1 MKSWCMNKMRTS
13 TKRQDKK
20 RTKKNSRAEEYNNW
34 IEKFTRGDQWQI
46 WSSRRKKKKKNQW
59 TLRVSLW
66 NSWVRMKK
74 SKKKTKRRKVKKV
87 KGTYGIEYHQADQHM
102 HWGIPAR
109 EERMKQAKWKT
120 NSQMLPKSEEENGH
134 LILRGSKDSN

>member
-46 WSSRRKKKKKNQW
+46 WSSRRKKKKKINE
-59 TLRVSLW
+59 LYG
-66 NSWVRMKK
+66 WVFEIPESEWKKAKKKQKEEKWRK
-74 SKKKTKRRKVKKV
+74 SKGLT
-87 KGTYGIEYHQADQHM
+87 G
-102 HWGIPAR
+102 
-109 EERMKQAKWKT
+109 
-120 NSQMLPKSEEENGH
+120 
-134 LILRGSKDSN
+134 